1 MDWMDELA
9 TARRVALLAGEA
21 ILRQYA
27 RFTPVPDAPATIT
40 TDADRQ
46 AQDLILE
53 LIAEEFPD
61 DAFLAEEPT
70 EALGQLRREGRRLWV
85 IDPIDGTRG
94 FARKTDDFC
103 TMVALAVDGV
113 PVVGVVH
120 EPVPGRTTW
129 AVRGGGCLCKMVS
142 EEAPRRVR
150 VSSTAVAAQA
160 TVVVSRG
167 RQGRPPSPQ
176 EQYGVRNALFSF
188 SCGTK
193 MAMVARGEAD
203 FYLSSAHAYSD
214 WDLCAGHLLVEE
226 AGGTVSDGQGGALIY
241 GGASVTKDA
250 GIIATNGRLHTAAL
264 QMLRR

>member
-1 MDWMDELA
+1 MEWMDELA
-9 TARRVALLAGEA
+9 VARRVALLAGEA

-27 RFTPVPDAPATIT
+27 RFTPIPDAPATIT

-53 LIAEEFPD
+53 LIAEQFAD

-70 EALGQLRREGRRLWV
+70 ESLAGLKREGRRLWV

-94 FARKTDDFC
+94 FARKTGDFC
-103 TMVALAVDGV
+103 TMVALAVDGS

-129 AVRGGGCLCKMVS
+129 AVRGGGCFC
-142 EEAPRRVR
+142 EAVGEDDARPVR
-150 VSSTAVAAQA
+150 VSTTASAVEA

-167 RQGRPPSPQ
+167 RQGRSPSPQ
-176 EQYGVRNALFSF
+176 EQYGVRSALFSF

-193 MAMVARGEAD
+193 MAAVARGEAD
-203 FYLSSAHAYSD
+203 LYLASAHAYSD

-226 AGGTVSDGQGGALIY
+226 AGGTVSDGQGQPLTY
-241 GGASVTKDA
+241 GGASTTKDA
-250 GIIATNGRLHTAAL
+250 GIVATNGLLHAVAL
-264 QMLRR
+264 QMLRG

>member
-1 MDWMDELA
+1 MDWMDEL
-9 TARRVALLAGEA
+9 TVARRVALLAGEA

-27 RFTPVPDAPATIT
+27 RFTPIPDAPATIT

-53 LIAEEFPD
+53 LIAEKFPD

-70 EALGQLRREGRRLWV
+70 ETLARLRHEGRRLWV

-94 FARKTDDFC
+94 FARKTGDFC
-103 TMVALAVDGV
+103 TMVALAVDGS
-113 PVVGVVH
+113 PMVGVVH

-129 AVRGGGCLCKMVS
+129 AVRGGGCLCEMVS
-142 EEAPRRVR
+142 EGVPRRIR
-150 VSSTAVAAQA
+150 VSSTATAAEA
-160 TVVVSRG
+160 TVIVSRG
-167 RQGRPPSPQ
+167 RQGRSPSPQ

-193 MAMVARGEAD
+193 MATVARGEAD
-203 FYLSSAHAYSD
+203 LYLSSAHAYCD

-226 AGGTVSDGQGGALIY
+226 AGGTVSDGQGEPLAY
-241 GGASVTKDA
+241 GGASVTKEA
-250 GIIATNGRLHTAAL
+250 GIVATNGLLHTAAL
-264 QMLRR
+264 RMLKR